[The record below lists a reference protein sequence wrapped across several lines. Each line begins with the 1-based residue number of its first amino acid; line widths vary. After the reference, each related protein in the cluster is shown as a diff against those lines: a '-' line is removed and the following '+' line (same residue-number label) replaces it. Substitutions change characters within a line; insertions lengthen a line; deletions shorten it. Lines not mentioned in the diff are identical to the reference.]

1 MGVSIVAA
9 GGQTADYPY
18 VCIDDYRAGR
28 QAVDHLTEL
37 GHRRIA
43 MIAAHDPDQPGWPE
57 RSGRSEA
64 YVDALAAVGV
74 PVVHDLVRDVDWGGV
89 AAAAAMDDILEA
101 GELPTAVY
109 AHSDELALGVMRS
122 LRRRG
127 LRVPEDVSVVGIDGH
142 PLAELADL
150 TTVRQPA
157 HEQGRIAAR
166 MVLTQLDGPSDA
178 DATTTAVT
186 VPTGLVVRTSTGP
199 PR

>member
-1 MGVSIVAA
+1 MG
-9 GGQTADYPY
+9 
-18 VCIDDYRAGR
+18 
-28 QAVDHLTEL
+28 
-37 GHRRIA
+37 
-43 MIAAHDPDQPGWPE
+43 
-57 RSGRSEA
+57 
-64 YVDALAAVGV
+64 
-74 PVVHDLVRDVDWGGV
+74 
-89 AAAAAMDDILEA
+89 
-101 GELPTAVY
+101 
-109 AHSDELALGVMRS
+109 S

-127 LRVPEDVSVVGIDGH
+127 VRVHEDVCVVGIDGH